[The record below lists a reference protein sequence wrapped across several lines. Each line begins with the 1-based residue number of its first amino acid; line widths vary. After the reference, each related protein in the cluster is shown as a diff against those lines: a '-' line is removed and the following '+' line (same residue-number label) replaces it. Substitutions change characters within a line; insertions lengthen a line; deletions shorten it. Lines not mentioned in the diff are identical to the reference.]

1 MSAQS
6 PAPYPGLRASNPVEQ
21 FETGHFRHLEIQ
33 EHDIGRLAQ
42 QLRLASAPVLAS
54 RTDATRRQLTNQ
66 AARHLLVIDQKHPG
80 FTARY

>member
-6 PAPYPGLRASNPVEQ
+6 PEPYRGLRASNPVEQ

-42 QLRLASAPVLAS
+42 QLRQAWAPVLAS
-54 RTDATRRQLTNQ
+54 RTS
-66 AARHLLVIDQKHPG
+66 
-80 FTARY
+80 